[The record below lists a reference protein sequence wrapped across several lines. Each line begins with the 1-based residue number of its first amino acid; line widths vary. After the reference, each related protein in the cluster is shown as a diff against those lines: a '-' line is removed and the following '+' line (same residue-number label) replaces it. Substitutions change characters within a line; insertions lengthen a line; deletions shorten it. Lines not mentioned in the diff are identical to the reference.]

1 MSSVD
6 GGRMMELNDVL
17 LLLLSRTAIRT
28 STFAIVRSPWTTT
41 RRTDKKKEEQQ
52 CEARGEIHS
61 FSLRFCSPL
70 FSLLLFQAKP
80 LCILI
85 YRF

>member
-17 LLLLSRTAIRT
+17 LLLLPLSRTAIRT

-52 CEARGEIHS
+52 WMGEVKFILFFFS
-61 FSLRFCSPL
+61 FFSLYYFFKLSHC
-70 FSLLLFQAKP
+70 A
-80 LCILI
+80 
-85 YRF
+85 Y